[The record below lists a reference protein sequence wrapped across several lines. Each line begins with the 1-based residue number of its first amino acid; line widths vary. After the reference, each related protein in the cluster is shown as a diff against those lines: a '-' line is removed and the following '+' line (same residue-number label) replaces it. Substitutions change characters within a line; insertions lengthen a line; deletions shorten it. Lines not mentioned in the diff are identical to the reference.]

1 MRVAIYGRVSTSH
14 QVDHQTI
21 EQQLE
26 RLSAHVRAHAAE
38 GWMLDPAHV
47 FRDDGYSGAMLA
59 RPGLD
64 HLRDAVKNHEVDH
77 VLVTAPD
84 RLARN
89 YVHQMVLLE
98 EWGHLGCAA
107 EFLDR
112 PMSDDPHDHL
122 LLQIRGAVAEYE
134 RTLLSGGSPVAGRE
148 ELDQSAIRLEEMYLG
163 LRTRNG
169 VPEQQVSSALRT
181 PWIGSGWAELQGGRI
196 RLTPEGW
203 LRLDALAASI

>member
-1 MRVAIYGRVSTSH
+1 MRIAIYGRVSTSH

-26 RLSAHVRAHAAE
+26 RLTAHVRAHAAE
-38 GWMLDPAHV
+38 GWALDPAHV
-47 FRDDGYSGAMLA
+47 FRDDGYSGAVLA

-64 HLRDAVKNHEVDH
+64 RLRDAVKAREVDR

-98 EWGHLGCAA
+98 EWAKAGCAA

-134 RTLLSGGSPVAGRE
+134 RTLIAERMRRGRLAKLRAGLLLPWTYAPYGYHLSPDRPR
-148 ELDQSAIRLEEMYLG
+148 DPR
-163 LRTRNG
+163 G
-169 VPEQQVSSALRT
+169 VTTDPAEALLLPSCSRCT
-181 PWIGSGWAELQGGRI
+181 
-196 RLTPEGW
+196 
-203 LRLDALAASI
+203 ASRGPR